1 MYEEDPTTKRCLIN
15 LTSLFKIRYYYSWR
29 TERILLATIF
39 IVPIV
44 FYYCF
49 LQNFRKAK
57 STIVSFRAPR
67 PGEQFYGSQA
77 AHASVA
83 IQSPKF
89 MTESS
94 GQQGQGG
101 IETTVVKSFGAPA
114 STRVDPSGDC
124 KSIKYERFQ

>member
-1 MYEEDPTTKRCLIN
+1 MIN
-15 LTSLFKIRYYYSWR
+15 LSSLFKIRYYYSWR

-67 PGEQFYGSQA
+67 PGEQFYSHQSA
-77 AHASVA
+77 IS

-89 MTESS
+89 MTSIS
-94 GQQGQGG
+94 GMQGDDAP
-101 IETTVVKSFGAPA
+101 TDVKK
-114 STRVDPSGDC
+114 VDVSMTKSDPTGNSG
-124 KSIKYERFQ
+124 IKYERFH